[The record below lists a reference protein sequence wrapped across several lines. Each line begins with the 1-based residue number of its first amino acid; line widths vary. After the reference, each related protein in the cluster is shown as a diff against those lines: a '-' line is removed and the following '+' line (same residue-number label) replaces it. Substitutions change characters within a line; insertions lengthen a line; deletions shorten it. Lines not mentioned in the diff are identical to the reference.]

1 MLNRRVPP
9 ETFPAHLEMRSESAT
24 ACSSRA
30 ALQTSRAAS
39 AFIAAMPSP
48 TMRSGHAARNARLY
62 AAVTAAI
69 NETEI
74 AVLEAKYHYQFWR
87 PITAIRN
94 GDRDNNPTTER
105 DPDWT
110 PSTVTPM
117 NPEYPCGN
125 CIIAATVAADR
136 GSDAEA
142 ARGSEASRQTPPRRD
157 PGSQSITDWGTF
169 WGSDRPDCG
178 NLQ

>member
-1 MLNRRVPP
+1 
-9 ETFPAHLEMRSESAT
+9 
-24 ACSSRA
+24 
-30 ALQTSRAAS
+30 
-39 AFIAAMPSP
+39 
-48 TMRSGHAARNARLY
+48 MRSGHAARNARLY

-142 ARGSEASRQTPPRRD
+142 ARGSEASRQTPP
-157 PGSQSITDWGTF
+157 GVILVANQSPIGVLFGVATAPIAAIF
-169 WGSDRPDCG
+169 NNFRLLS
-178 NLQ
+178 